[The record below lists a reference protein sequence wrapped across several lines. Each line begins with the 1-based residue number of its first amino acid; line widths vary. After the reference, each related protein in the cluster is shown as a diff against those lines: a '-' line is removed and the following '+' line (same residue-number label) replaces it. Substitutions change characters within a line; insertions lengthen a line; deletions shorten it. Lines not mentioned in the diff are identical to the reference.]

1 MGERERSV
9 EAQQARAYVAANLK
23 RYRAKQGLTQAQLA
37 SRLQIELRHL
47 QFLESGQSAPG
58 MDLLVD
64 LAVALKVQ
72 VGQLFE
78 PVEATR
84 PRRGRPTKHTGD

>member
-23 RYRAKQGLTQAQLA
+23 RNRARLGLTQAQFA
-37 SRLQIELRHL
+37 DKLQIEVRHL
-47 QFLESGQSAPG
+47 QFLEAGESAPG

-64 LAVALKVQ
+64 LAVAFGVE
-72 VGQLFE
+72 VGELFE
-78 PVEATR
+78 PVEATQ
-84 PRRGRPTKHTGD
+84 PRRGRPPKSS